1 MNYPSF
7 FDDIPWITVYDPLA
21 GFLGTTAN
29 GLIEYRY
36 LDAAKLAG
44 HSCPTVASAYWMT
57 RLALKAL
64 YGDELPSRGGV
75 RVEFA
80 ERRDAGVTGVMGSV
94 VQLLTGAA
102 GDEGFK
108 GLSGIFFRNGLM
120 AFGMGGDRQIR
131 FTQRESMSRVDVTV
145 DLSKIPMP
153 RELPVLMQRCL
164 SGGADEAEN
173 LQFRTLWQERVRCL
187 IQDHGEDPDVF
198 KVIQCR

>member
-7 FDDIPWITVYDPLA
+7 FDDIPGITMYDPLA
-21 GFLGTTAN
+21 GFLGTTTD

-36 LDAAKLAG
+36 LDAVKLAG
-44 HSCPTVASAYWMT
+44 HSCPTVASAYWST
-57 RLALKAL
+57 RLALKSL
-64 YGDELPSRGGV
+64 YGDEIPGRGGV

-80 ERRDAGVTGVMGSV
+80 EARDAGVTGVMGGV

-120 AFGMGGDRQIR
+120 AFGVGGDRQIR

-164 SGGADEAEN
+164 SGEADGAEN
-173 LQFRTLWQERVRCL
+173 LQFRTLWQERVRSL
-187 IQDHGEDPDVF
+187 ILDHGEDPDVF
-198 KVIQCR
+198 KLVQGR